1 MTASHGVLS
10 SPMKPPAAP
19 PCLPR
24 SENTRRKSSVAAVL
38 VVVLVTWT
46 GKAQPSGAA
55 PAGNA
60 LAPIREYIRSG
71 WDTLT
76 RSMTRCDSIV
86 DPKVAA
92 PAVLYLPADF
102 PVPPAVSRLQND
114 CKVEVKH
121 LPAVIHRPGELDAQ
135 TISPPGLL
143 FLENS
148 YVVPGGRF
156 NEMYGWDSY
165 FIILGLLQ
173 DGRIDLARG
182 MVENFLFEIAHYGTI
197 LNANRTYMLSRS
209 QPPFLTSEILAVYDA
224 EKAAGHEDRKWLE
237 KAYGYASSDY
247 QMWNRE
253 PHAAG
258 DTGLSRYFDFGQ
270 GPVAEGLQDEAGVY
284 RTAATYFLVH
294 PEAADHD
301 LVDVIPGRPNPEA
314 IGFSFSLQLC
324 EATQSGN
331 KCDPFRTLSL
341 SRDFYKGDRGMRESG
356 FDVSFRFGP
365 YGAQTHHYAPVCLNS
380 LLYKTETD
388 LERISRMLG
397 KNSEA
402 QVWQQRAA
410 IRRDRINKYLW
421 DEQRGQFFDY
431 NFETQKRSTY
441 EYITTLYP
449 LWAGL
454 VSPEQARA
462 VEKNLSI
469 FEQPGGLVMS
479 RTDSGAQW
487 DYPYGWAPT
496 TILGIG
502 GLRRYVF
509 NDDADRLSYKFLSM
523 ILENFRRDG
532 ALREKYNVATRSS
545 ETNVTAGYHMNV
557 VGFGWTNAAFEKLLA
572 EMSADWKSK
581 LLSGANSP
589 Q

>member
-1 MTASHGVLS
+1 MKSPTAVPFVPHNQN
-10 SPMKPPAAP
+10 A
-19 PCLPR
+19 
-24 SENTRRKSSVAAVL
+24 RRKRVFLCLLFVL
-38 VVVLVTWT
+38 LGACTA
-46 GKAQPSGAA
+46 GAQQRAA
-55 PAGNA
+55 PADSG
-60 LAPIREYIRSG
+60 LAAIRDYIHHG

-102 PVPPAVSRLQND
+102 PVPGAVTKLQEN
-114 CKVEVKH
+114 CKVDVKH
-121 LPAVIHRPGELDAQ
+121 LPVAIHHPGEVDPQ

-173 DGRIDLARG
+173 DGRVDLARG
-182 MVENFLFEIAHYGTI
+182 MVDNFLFEIAHYGTI

-224 EKAAGHEDRKWLE
+224 EKAAGREDRKWLE
-237 KAYGYASSDY
+237 KGYGYANSDY
-247 QMWNRE
+247 EMWNRE
-253 PHAAG
+253 PHLAG
-258 DTGLSRYFDFGQ
+258 ETGLSRYFDFGQ

-284 RTAATYFLVH
+284 RTAATYFLSH

-301 LVDVIPGRPNPEA
+301 LVEITSAQPNPEA
-314 IGFSFSLQLC
+314 IGFTFSLQLC
-324 EATQSGN
+324 EATQAGD
-331 KCDPFRTLSL
+331 KCDPFRSLSL
-341 SRDFYKGDRGMRESG
+341 TREYYKGDRSMRESG

-388 LERISRMLG
+388 MEQISRMLG
-397 KNSEA
+397 KQGDA
-402 QVWQQRAA
+402 DLWRQRAVA
-410 IRRDRINKYLW
+410 RQKRINKYLW
-421 DEQRGQFFDY
+421 DEEKGQFVDY
-431 NFETQKRSTY
+431 EVQTGKRSHY
-441 EYITTLYP
+441 EYITTFYP

-454 VSPEQARA
+454 ATPAQAKA
-462 VEKNLSI
+462 IEKHLSV

-496 TILGIG
+496 TLLAIH
-502 GLRRYVF
+502 GLRRYRF
-509 NDDADRLSYKFLSM
+509 NEDADRLSYKFLSM
-523 ILENFRRDG
+523 ILENFGRDG
-532 ALREKYNVATRSS
+532 SLREKYNVVTRSS

-572 EMSADWKSK
+572 EMSPQWRKK
-581 LLSGANSP
+581 LDSGNSSEIGR
-589 Q
+589 

>member
-1 MTASHGVLS
+1 MCRNSVLS
-10 SPMKPPAAP
+10 SPMKSSPA
-19 PCLPR
+19 PR
-24 SENTRRKSSVAAVL
+24 SLPGNRRAHVKRLLCSWLLLMA
-38 VVVLVTWT
+38 TCW
-46 GKAQPSGAA
+46 AQEQQPTAPSNGL
-55 PAGNA
+55 G
-60 LAPIREYIRSG
+60 PIREYIRNG

-102 PVPPAVSRLQND
+102 PVPDAVTRLQQN
-114 CKVEVKH
+114 CKVDVKH
-121 LPAVIHRPGELDAQ
+121 LPVVIHRPGEVDPQ
-135 TISPPGLL
+135 TLSPPGLL

-173 DGRIDLARG
+173 DGRVDLARA
-182 MVENFLFEIAHYGTI
+182 MVDNFLFEIAHYGTI

-209 QPPFLTSEILAVYDA
+209 QPPFLTSEILAVYEVD
-224 EKAAGHEDRKWLE
+224 KAAGREDRRWLE

-247 QMWNRE
+247 EMWNRE
-253 PHAAG
+253 PHLAG
-258 DTGLSRYFDFGQ
+258 NTGLSRYFDFGQ

-284 RTAATYFLVH
+284 RTAAAYFLNH

-301 LVDVIPGRPNPEA
+301 LLEITSAQKNPDVI
-314 IGFSFSLQLC
+314 GFAFSLQLC
-324 EATQSGN
+324 ETTETGN
-331 KCDPFRTLSL
+331 KCDLLRNLSL
-341 SRDFYKGDRGMRESG
+341 TREYYKGDRSMRESG

-380 LLYKTETD
+380 LLYKTEKDMET
-388 LERISRMLG
+388 ISRLLG
-397 KNSEA
+397 KSADSEI
-402 QVWQQRAA
+402 WRKRATSRQA
-410 IRRDRINKYLW
+410 RVNKYLW
-421 DEQRGQFFDY
+421 NEAKGQFFDY
-431 NFETQKRSTY
+431 DVQAARRSSY
-441 EYITTLYP
+441 EYITTFYP

-454 VSPEQARA
+454 ASPQQAKA
-462 VEKNLSI
+462 VEKNLPI

-479 RTDSGAQW
+479 RTESGAQW

-496 TILGIG
+496 TLLAIN
-502 GLRRYVF
+502 GLRRYGF
-509 NDDADRLSYKFLSM
+509 REDADRLSYKFLSM

-532 ALREKYNVATRSS
+532 TLHEKYNVVARSS

-557 VGFGWTNAAFEKLLA
+557 VGFGWTNGAFEKLLP
-572 EMSADWKSK
+572 EMSSAWRSK
-581 LLSGANSP
+581 LTSDAQP
-589 Q
+589 AP